1 MVLVVA
7 DTGPI
12 NYLIQIGCIE
22 VLASLADSTV
32 LPRAVH
38 TELSHPAAPD
48 SVRKW
53 VEKLPGWVVVKNAI
67 SSVEAPDISATDRE
81 AIALAMELHAK
92 ALLMDDQ
99 QARRCAATLGV
110 PTMGTVGILEAAA
123 AKGLVDLPTALS
135 ALRETS
141 CYLSEAVIENALARD
156 AARKRNAAR

>member
-32 LPRAVH
+32 LPGAVH
-38 TELSHPAAPD
+38 AELSHPAAPD
-48 SVRKW
+48 SVRAW
-53 VEKLPGWVVVKNAI
+53 AQKLPGWVVVKNAVGH
-67 SSVEAPDISATDRE
+67 VEAPDISATDRE
-81 AIALAMELHAK
+81 AIALARELHAK

-99 QARRCAATLGV
+99 QARRCATTLGV

-123 AKGLVDLPTALS
+123 ARGLVDLQTALS

>member
-32 LPRAVH
+32 LPGAVH

-48 SVRKW
+48 SVRAW
-53 VEKLPGWVVVKNAI
+53 AGKLPGWVVVKNAVG
-67 SSVEAPDISATDRE
+67 SVEAPDISATDRE
-81 AIALAMELHAK
+81 AIALAK

-99 QARRCAATLGV
+99 QARRCAAALGV

-123 AKGLVDLPTALS
+123 AKGLVDLQTALS

-141 CYLSEAVIENALARD
+141 CYLSEAVIENALSRD
-156 AARKRNAAR
+156 AVRKKDSAQ

>member
-22 VLASLADSTV
+22 LLASLADSTV
-32 LPRAVH
+32 LPGAVH
-38 TELSHPAAPD
+38 AELSHPAAPD
-48 SVRKW
+48 SVRAW
-53 VEKLPGWVVVKNAI
+53 AGKLPVWAVVKDAAGHI
-67 SSVEAPDISATDRE
+67 DAPDISATDRE
-81 AIALAMELHAK
+81 AIALARELRAK

-99 QARRCAATLGV
+99 QARRCAAALGV

-123 AKGLVDLPTALS
+123 AKGLVDLQTALS

-141 CYLSEAVIENALARD
+141 CYVSEAVIENALARD
-156 AARKRNAAR
+156 AARKRNAR